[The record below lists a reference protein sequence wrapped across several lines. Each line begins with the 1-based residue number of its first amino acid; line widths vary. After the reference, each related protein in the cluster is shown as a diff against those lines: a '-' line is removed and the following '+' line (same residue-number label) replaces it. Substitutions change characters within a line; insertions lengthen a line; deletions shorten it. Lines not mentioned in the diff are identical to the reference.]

1 MRHLSSSSILL
12 LVVVPACGPSMSSI
26 KAMATE
32 NTERNARD
40 ATDPD
45 LKEFWT
51 KGAECARKHEMTRT
65 DESSPYSTCVNSFE
79 TEMITRLRARAA
91 TEKEEAKHTA
101 TLRIATCIEIT
112 QKKMTVHPYKSLDD
126 CAAHVEVDAKER
138 EQFASANDYEAAEK
152 EGSTKAWLA
161 FLEKHREDR
170 RSTDIVKRLL
180 RTANDAQGDEQ
191 AALDD
196 DIVKAYPAAI
206 AALPLERRLLM
217 VGPAGLRVRDIKK
230 MSDAKVANSIALARI
245 RAASAPYK
253 SFDGDELTALKRM
266 GISDDAVT
274 AMIEVSTK
282 LEEKQKADDER
293 KALRAE
299 LDALRKLIEEKKASG
314 QPSSGKTVQTKDGPM
329 DVLESCAK
337 RLAAM
342 KLCDQLPFPG
352 STICSS
358 SVESEFPCPH

>member
-1 MRHLSSSSILL
+1 
-12 LVVVPACGPSMSSI
+12 MSTI

-32 NTERNARD
+32 GMERDARN

-45 LKEFWT
+45 LKEYFT
-51 KGAECARKHEMTRT
+51 KGAACARAHDMTSL
-65 DESSPYSTCVNSFE
+65 DEASPYATCANGFL
-79 TEMITRLRARAA
+79 TEMPARLRARAA
-91 TEKEEAKHTA
+91 TEKDDAKQTR
-101 TLRIATCIEIT
+101 TLRIATCIEMVH
-112 QKKMTVHPYKSLDD
+112 KKYGVHPYTSMDD
-126 CAAHVEVDAKER
+126 CAAHVELDAKER
-138 EQFASANDYEAAEK
+138 EELASKRDFEVAEK
-152 EGSTKAWLA
+152 DGSTKAWLA
-161 FLEKHREDR
+161 FLEKHREDK
-170 RSTDIVKRLL
+170 RSPDIVKKLIAA
-180 RTANDAQGDEQ
+180 ANDARGDEQ

-206 AALPLERRLLM
+206 AALPLERRLSM

-230 MSDAKVANSIALARI
+230 MSDSKVASSIVLARI
-245 RAASAPYK
+245 KAASAPYK
-253 SFDGDELTALKRM
+253 SFDGDELTALKQM

-314 QPSSGKTVQTKDGPM
+314 QASSGKTVQTKDGPM

-352 STICSS
+352 STVCSS
-358 SVESEFPCPH
+358 SVEAEFPCPQ

>member
-1 MRHLSSSSILL
+1 
-12 LVVVPACGPSMSSI
+12 MSTI

-32 NTERNARD
+32 HMEREARN

-51 KGAECARKHEMTRT
+51 KGSECARKHEMTRT
-65 DESSPYSTCVNSFE
+65 DESSPYGICVNSFE
-79 TEMITRLRARAA
+79 TEMISRLRARAA
-91 TEKEEAKHTA
+91 TEKDEAKHTT
-101 TLRIATCIEIT
+101 TLRIATCIEMT

-126 CAAHVEVDAKER
+126 CAAHVELDAKER
-138 EQFASANDYEAAEK
+138 EQFASGNDYEAAEK
-152 EGSTKAWLA
+152 AGTTKAWLA
-161 FLEKHREDR
+161 FLEKHREDK
-170 RSTDIVKRLL
+170 RSPDIVKRLL

-206 AALPLERRLLM
+206 AAMPLERRLLM

-230 MSDAKVANSIALARI
+230 MSDAKIANSIVLARI
-245 RAASAPYK
+245 KAASAPYK

-314 QPSSGKTVQTKDGPM
+314 QASSGKSVQTKDGPM

-358 SVESEFPCPH
+358 SVESEFPCPQ